1 VPKSSGISP
10 KVVVLPRNFAAPS
23 AMPTPAKENIDAAN
37 VKASALNTVD
47 FILIATLEI

>member
-1 VPKSSGISP
+1 
-10 KVVVLPRNFAAPS
+10 
-23 AMPTPAKENIDAAN
+23 MPTPAKENVDAAN